1 MQSALG
7 GSGWH
12 SAQQRMASA
21 LLQLCWPKILRQ
33 THDDDKG
40 DDDDKDGDDG
50 GDEIGWKSTILQLQ
64 L

>member
-1 MQSALG
+1 MQSALS
-7 GSGWH
+7 SGWH

-40 DDDDKDGDDG
+40 DDDVDDKDGDDG
-50 GDEIGWKSTILQLQ
+50 GDGWKSTILQLQ